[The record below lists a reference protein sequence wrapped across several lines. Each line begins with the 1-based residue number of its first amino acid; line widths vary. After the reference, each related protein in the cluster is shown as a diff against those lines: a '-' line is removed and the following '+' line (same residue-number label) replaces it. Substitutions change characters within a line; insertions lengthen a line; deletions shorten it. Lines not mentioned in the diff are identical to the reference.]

1 MDPKEAARKYVSERL
16 SESRQHQLNAVKAL
30 LAENENTK
38 RTTEAN
44 LLALTEAQ
52 LVGAE
57 SSMSLLEQCRAQ
69 LPPLQRRFGEVD
81 VMAKDA
87 AELLRDFPY
96 ELSLVRENV
105 FETRRLLR
113 DMIQVEERV
122 DRVRGLLEDEEQF
135 LEAHT
140 ELSTLVEMRAKAL
153 QEATRAGDRYVIDGV
168 ERHFKRVGQ
177 LEGVFEGLMKQHMDA
192 TFELARKRPSLLK
205 QLLKVI
211 ELEERADR
219 GRPPERVKSYHFA
232 FREKLREALENRF
245 NAVFSNAMQ
254 TDITDALRVVEQIY
268 DNLPIIQQVNRY
280 FPSKYMMFEFYA
292 GNIHR
297 NLRACLSR
305 IANRPSLNAGDV
317 VNLYYWANVSYVKK
331 LEGLGL
337 VAKEW
342 PVTDTLKPA
351 IATYAAYLRNLMN
364 QWSFRLLERDRVNPS
379 YVDLPKNLMT
389 DRWGERW

>member
-1 MDPKEAARKYVSERL
+1 MAERL
-16 SESRQHQLNAVKAL
+16 IETRQHQLNSVKAL
-30 LAENENTK
+30 LAENEAAK
-38 RTTEAN
+38 RTTEAS

-52 LVGAE
+52 MVGAE
-57 SSMSLLEQCRAQ
+57 SCTALLRQCRAQ
-69 LPPLQRRFGEVD
+69 LPPLQARFGEVD
-81 VMAKDA
+81 AMARDA

-96 ELSLVRENV
+96 ELNLVRENL

-122 DRVRGLLEDEEQF
+122 EKAKQLLEDEEQF
-135 LEAHT
+135 LEAHA

-153 QEATRAGDRYVIDGV
+153 QDAAKAGDRYVIDGV
-168 ERHFKRVGQ
+168 ERHFRRVGK
-177 LEGVFEGLMKQHMDA
+177 LEGVFEGLMRQHMDA

-211 ELEERADR
+211 ELEEKADR
-219 GRPPERVKSYHFA
+219 ARPPERVKSYHFA
-232 FREKLREALENRF
+232 FREKLRESLENRF

-254 TDITDALRVVEQIY
+254 TDITDALRIVEQIY

-280 FPSKYMMFEFYA
+280 FPSKYMMYEFYA

-297 NLRACLSR
+297 NLRACLTK
-305 IANRPSLNAGDV
+305 IANRPSLTAGDA

-331 LEGLGL
+331 LEALAL
-337 VAKEW
+337 VPTKEW
-342 PVTDTLKPA
+342 PITDTLRPA
-351 IATYAAYLRNLMN
+351 VATYAAYLRNLMN

-389 DRWGERW
+389 DR